1 MPDKITA
8 NLKKLSLTII
18 ALTVSAALQAAETA
32 DTLRLSEVDV
42 TAIKSTSAHSAES
55 SSMSTINRIDVE
67 RLGITAAR
75 EASIVAPNFYI
86 PDYGS
91 RMTST
96 IYVRGIGARIDQPV
110 VGMNVDNISIINK
123 DNYDFDI
130 PDIESIEIVRGPQST
145 LYGRNTMGG
154 IINVRTLSPLSY
166 QGTRLLAEYGS
177 RNSLKAALSH
187 YNRPSERFGI
197 GASAFYRHSDGFFTN
212 EYNGKRCDGENYGRA
227 AVKLQWRPTES
238 WHVENSA
245 SATIVRQGGYA
256 YEFAETGK
264 IAYND
269 TCYYDRTTV
278 MDGLTAKWKGNG
290 VSVASIT
297 SYQYIDDNMT
307 LDQDFLP
314 LDYFTLTQKRREH
327 AVTQDVVVRSER
339 ESRIRWLAGAF
350 AFYKRSHT
358 DAPVTFKDYGI
369 SNLIEE
375 RWNSMNPEYPIGWD
389 TDRFTLGSTFTMPSY
404 GVAAYAEASAELSR
418 WTITAGLRYDYE
430 HTRLSYLSDC
440 STGYTIYHGEDVYG
454 NRSVEIHNRGSLSR
468 SFDELLPRLS
478 VSYRLD
484 TDEPCNLY
492 ASIAKGYKAGGFN
505 TQMFSDVL
513 QQEMMGTMGIGKLYD
528 IDQVVGYKPEKSW
541 NYEIG
546 GHFKL
551 VGGRL
556 SIDASAFYI
565 DCRDQQLTVFPEGT
579 TTGRIMA
586 NAGKTRSLG
595 GEITVRAT
603 PVNRLLLTAAYGYT
617 NARFVDFSNGINDYS
632 DKRVPYAPENT
643 INASAQ
649 YSLSVGDGLLRYIT
663 FSADASAVGKI
674 YWNEQ
679 NDESQD
685 IYCTLDAAVR
695 LSGKNYSLSLWG
707 RNITDTRYS
716 TFYFVSIQHEFL
728 QRAKPARFGAT
739 LRYNF

>member
-1 MPDKITA
+1 MAISGA
-8 NLKKLSLTII
+8 LSAT
-18 ALTVSAALQAAETA
+18 ETA
-32 DTLRLSEVDV
+32 DTLRLSEVNV
-42 TAIKSTSAHSAES
+42 TAIKSTSVHSAES
-55 SSMSTINRIDVE
+55 SSTSTITRSDVE
-67 RLGITAAR
+67 RLGIAAVR
-75 EASIVAPNFYI
+75 DASIVAPNFYI

-154 IINVRTLSPLSY
+154 IINIRTLSPLSY

-177 RNSLKAALSH
+177 RNTLKAALSH
-187 YNRPSERFGI
+187 YNKPGERFGI
-197 GASAFYRHSDGFFTN
+197 GVSALYRHSDGFFTN
-212 EYNGKRCDGENYGRA
+212 EYNGKKCDGENYGRA

-256 YEFAETGK
+256 YEFAETHT

-269 TCYYDRTTV
+269 TCFYNRTTV

-290 VSVASIT
+290 ISVASIT
-297 SYQYIDDNMT
+297 AYQYIDDNMT

-339 ESRIRWLAGAF
+339 QGRIKWLAGAF

-369 SNLIEE
+369 TNLIEQ
-375 RWNSMNPEYPIGWD
+375 RWNSMNSEYPIGWD
-389 TDRFTLGSTFTMPSY
+389 TDQFALGSTFTMPSY

-430 HTRLSYLSDC
+430 HTRLKYLSDC
-440 STGYTIYHGEDVYG
+440 STTYTIYHNDEVYG
-454 NRSVEIHNRGSLSR
+454 NRSVEIHDNGALSR

-478 VSYRLD
+478 VSYRLA
-484 TDEPCNLY
+484 TDRACNLY

-513 QQEMMGTMGIGKLYD
+513 QQEMMGTMGIGKLYE

-551 VGGRL
+551 ADGRL

-595 GEITVRAT
+595 GELTVRAT

-632 DKRVPYAPENT
+632 NKRVPYAPENT

-649 YSLSVGDGLLRYIT
+649 YSLRIGDGFLRYIT

-679 NDESQD
+679 NDSSQD

-695 LSGKNYSLSLWG
+695 LSGKNYSLTLRG
-707 RNITDTRYS
+707 QNLTDTDYA

-728 QRAKPARFGAT
+728 QRAKPARFCAT
-739 LRYNF
+739 IRYNF